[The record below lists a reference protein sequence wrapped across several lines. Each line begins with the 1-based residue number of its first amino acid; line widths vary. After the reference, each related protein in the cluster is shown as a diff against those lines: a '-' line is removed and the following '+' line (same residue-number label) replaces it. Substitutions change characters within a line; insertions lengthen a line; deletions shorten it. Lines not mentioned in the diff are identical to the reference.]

1 MRQRTTIALV
11 AAGALA
17 LTAVVTAT
25 VPGFAL
31 AGSGNS
37 DSQGQSSQADD
48 KSYEI
53 GLLGDMPYGD
63 YGRAHYPAVIA
74 DINATKLAFLG
85 GDGDTKNG
93 SESCYADPHPE
104 DPANPTPDRAI
115 ADATHPDVYKETLN
129 RFGQFSGPV
138 VYLPGDNEWTDC
150 DRPSTA
156 GGLVSDSS
164 DRLAY
169 LRKLSYPTDQ
179 SLGQHT
185 MTLTRQSATYPEN
198 VRWTKGPVTYIG
210 LNIPGSDNNF
220 ADGGKNGPAAE
231 GQAEYA
237 ARNAAN
243 LEWLRAGFQAAKAAQ
258 SKGIMIV
265 IQADMWDPTATQTHY
280 ADTKKE
286 LFLQTAAFNGKVVL
300 VNGDSHS
307 FEMDKPLTDYATT
320 NAAGL
325 AGPNVVENFTR
336 VTTFGEAQNHWVSV
350 TVDAN
355 DPNIFTF
362 HAHLVAA
369 NIPAYTPPA

>member
-1 MRQRTTIALV
+1 MRRRTTNALLATGV
-11 AAGALA
+11 LA
-17 LTAVVTAT
+17 LGAIVTAAA
-25 VPGFAL
+25 PGLAL
-31 AGSGNS
+31 AGSNTNNDGHH
-37 DSQGQSSQADD
+37 DDGQTYQV
-48 KSYEI
+48 

-74 DINATKLAFLG
+74 DINAAKLDFSVF
-85 GDGDTKNG
+85 DGDTKNG
-93 SESCYADPHPE
+93 SEPCYADPHPE
-104 DPANPTPDRAI
+104 DPANPTPDLAV
-115 ADATHPDVYKETLN
+115 ADATHVDVYKDSLR
-129 RFGQFSGPV
+129 RFAQFQKPI

-150 DRPSTA
+150 DRPSTI
-156 GGLVSDSS
+156 GGAVSDSS

-169 LRKLSYPTDQ
+169 LRKLSYPTDR

-185 MTLTRQSATYPEN
+185 IALTRQSAAYPEN
-198 VRWTKGPVTYIG
+198 VRWAKGPVTYIG

-220 ADGGKNGPAAE
+220 ADGSKNGPAAE

-243 LEWLRAGFQAAKAAQ
+243 LEWLRAGFAAAKQAH
-258 SKGIMIV
+258 SKGVMIV
-265 IQADMWDPTATQTHY
+265 IQADMWDPAATQTHY

-286 LFLQTAAFNGKVVL
+286 LFLQTTAFNGKVVL

-362 HAHLVAA
+362 HPHLVAA
-369 NIPAYTPPA
+369 NVPAYTPPA

>member
-1 MRQRTTIALV
+1 
-11 AAGALA
+11 
-17 LTAVVTAT
+17 
-25 VPGFAL
+25 
-31 AGSGNS
+31 
-37 DSQGQSSQADD
+37 
-48 KSYEI
+48 
-53 GLLGDMPYGD
+53 
-63 YGRAHYPAVIA
+63 
-74 DINATKLAFLG
+74 
-85 GDGDTKNG
+85 
-93 SESCYADPHPE
+93 
-104 DPANPTPDRAI
+104 
-115 ADATHPDVYKETLN
+115 
-129 RFGQFSGPV
+129 
-138 VYLPGDNEWTDC
+138 
-150 DRPSTA
+150 
-156 GGLVSDSS
+156 
-164 DRLAY
+164 
-169 LRKLSYPTDQ
+169 
-179 SLGQHT
+179 

-198 VRWTKGPVTYIG
+198 VRWSKGPVTYIG

-265 IQADMWDPTATQTHY
+265 IQADMWDSTATQTHY

-350 TVDAN
+350 TVDAH

-362 HAHLVAA
+362 HPHLVAA
-369 NIPAYTPPA
+369 NIPAYTAPA